1 MLTTLITIGNG
12 FNNRDALIE
21 AKKRAARKAEILIDG
36 CRTGREINQYV
47 RSVSRVAGEW
57 KVELVTE
64 LEVEP
69 YEAPRSCYGDIIQ
82 KMVEE

>member
-12 FNNRDALIE
+12 FNHKDALME
-21 AKKRAARKAEILIDG
+21 AKRRAARKAEILTDG
-36 CRTGREINQYV
+36 CRTGKEIKQYE

-69 YEAPRSCYGDIIQ
+69 YEIPGNCFGDIIQ
-82 KMVEE
+82 KMGI